1 MSLLNND
8 AAHLEAALWALQSV
22 LALHP
27 SNQAAAVQAGA
38 LPKLVGLLE
47 SGPDTAVAE
56 YAADCL
62 RFLAQ
67 VTFLPLHHLGMFHV
81 IHCCISILCV
91 KAASVATLSGGWLA
105 AALFAAHGCE
115 CMLLPCARLATD
127 EHCGSEWNVCIA
139 IYPARELWASK
150 FAKCPGLL
158 YIV

>member
-67 VTFLPLHHLGMFHV
+67 VTFLLLHHLGMFHV
-81 IHCCISILCV
+81 IHLYSLRQSC
-91 KAASVATLSGGWLA
+91 LSCNSEWWLA
-105 AALFAAHGCE
+105 AALFAAHGSE
-115 CMLLPCARLATD
+115 CMPLPCARLATD
-127 EHCGSEWNVCIA
+127 EHCRSEWNVCVA

-158 YIV
+158 YVV